1 MRKSDKTSVRITNMT
16 DGTSRTVHL
25 ASPRETEYYFLG
37 CCHEYD
43 LPAKEKN
50 TKAGGKG
57 YAYKVEI
64 I

>member
-1 MRKSDKTSVRITNMT
+1 MKHSNKTTVRITNII
-16 DGTSRTVHL
+16 DGSYHIVEL
-25 ASPRETEYYFLG
+25 ASPREAEYYFLG
-37 CCHEYD
+37 CCHEHD
-43 LPAKEKN
+43 LPAKDKN